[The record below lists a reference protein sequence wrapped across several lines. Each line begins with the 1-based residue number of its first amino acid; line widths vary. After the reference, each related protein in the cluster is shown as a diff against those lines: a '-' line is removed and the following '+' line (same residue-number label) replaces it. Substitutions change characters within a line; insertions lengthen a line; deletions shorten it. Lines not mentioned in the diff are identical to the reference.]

1 MDPARTREILSK
13 VRQVEIRTNRLAED
27 SLAGQYH
34 SVFKGKGMDF
44 DEVRQYNPGDD
55 IRAIDWN
62 VTARAGEPFIKKFRE
77 ERELTIMLLIDISAS
92 GEFGSAAQSKREMAA
107 ELGSVLAFSA
117 LKNNDRVGLILFTG
131 GVELY
136 VPPGKGRRHVLRL
149 VREILFFEPEGARTD
164 LVAPLD
170 YLNRV
175 QRKHTVTFLL
185 SDFCLTGAFEP
196 NLEALRPKLQLASKR
211 HDLVAVSVTDPREFQ
226 LPDVGL
232 LTIED
237 AETGEQVELNTSS
250 KQVRAAYEVLTDD
263 RRGKLRS
270 LFRRGG
276 IDALELTTD
285 EPYLPAL
292 LAFFTKRES
301 RRTLASA

>member
-1 MDPARTREILSK
+1 MDAARTREILHK

-44 DEVRQYNPGDD
+44 DEVRQYFAGDD

-92 GEFGSAAQSKREMAA
+92 GEFGSAVQSKREMAA

-117 LKNNDRVGLILFTG
+117 LKNNDRVGLILFTA

-136 VPPGKGRRHVLRL
+136 VPPGKGRRHVLRI
-149 VREILFFEPEGARTD
+149 VRDILFFEPAGTRTD

-170 YLNRV
+170 FLNRV
-175 QRKHTVTFLL
+175 QRRRTVTFLL
-185 SDFCLTGAFEP
+185 SDFCLTGDFEA
-196 NLEALRPKLQLASKR
+196 NLDTLRPKLQLASKR
-211 HDLVAVSVTDPREFQ
+211 HDLVAVSVTDPREFE

-237 AETGEQVELNTSS
+237 AETGQQVELDTSS
-250 KQVRAAYEVLTDD
+250 SKVRSAYFFLTDG
-263 RRGKLRS
+263 RRGKLRQ
-270 LFRRGG
+270 LLRRAG
-276 IDALELTTD
+276 IDALELST
-285 EPYLPAL
+285 ERPYLPAL
-292 LAFFTKRES
+292 LAFFTKREA
-301 RRTLASA
+301 RRSLASA